1 MTIREI
7 SLICKQKPKRDGS
20 LDMGLPL
27 YDLFVANEG
36 GAGGYDNL
44 EMLDRD
50 DLELLRDMLN
60 EIIRVDDS
68 LGKGGE
74 R

>member
-1 MTIREI
+1 MTLTE
-7 SLICKQKPKRDGS
+7 
-20 LDMGLPL
+20 
-27 YDLFVANEG
+27 VAWTCSSPVKEG
-36 GAGGYDNL
+36 KTCGPHYHLCVSGVRGTADTID
-44 EMLDRD
+44 MLDRD

>member
-1 MTIREI
+1 MTLTEI
-7 SLICKQKPKRDGS
+7 AWTCSSPVKEGQPCRAHYHLCVLGKRGDA
-20 LDMGLPL
+20 DTI
-27 YDLFVANEG
+27 
-36 GAGGYDNL
+36 

-68 LGKGGE
+68 LRKGGE